1 MANPPATVRLPAR
14 LWPRIRHRPRDVALA
29 AAVVLLGVPSVALAF
44 AFAAFLLFPPP
55 VTLPQPQ
62 AATNAATSHI
72 YAADGSLLASLHAQY
87 NREPVALDQMATTLR
102 QAAVA
107 SEDARFYQHSGIDL
121 KSIFRALLAD
131 VRAKNAV
138 QGGSTITEQYV
149 KNAYT
154 GNQKS
159 LFRKFREAL
168 VAAQVERTYSK
179 AKILESYLNSTY
191 FGEGAYG
198 AEAAS
203 QTYFNKHAAELSLSE
218 SAELV
223 GVIPAPE
230 AYSPFSH
237 PQQAEERRLI
247 VLDRMRAAGVITQDQ
262 LVAAR
267 ASKPVLVSSK
277 VQVARF
283 PWFVDAVQRYLSQ
296 RYGDKAVFSGGLE
309 VTTTL
314 DPAMQ
319 TQAESV
325 LAKTLNRPAD
335 PYASLVSVDPR
346 TGYVAAIVGGRDY
359 NTEKFNIAIQGRRQP
374 GSSFKPFVLVA
385 ALESG
390 LTPGLTLPGPASI
403 CLPGWKPD
411 CHVTNFDN
419 ESFGQISL
427 ETATINS
434 VNTFYAQLVLRVGPA
449 KVVDAAQRMGIPGPA
464 WLPGRSGCKQTASDH
479 CPTQLEALPSI
490 ALGSEE
496 VTPLEMASAYA
507 TLAAGGTY
515 RQPKLVSRV
524 TDGAGQILESGPSAP
539 VQAISPQVAYTATS
553 LLQEVITQGTGTAAG
568 IGRPAAG
575 KTGTAT
581 DFRNAWFVG
590 YTPDLATSV
599 WMGYRDANQAMR
611 NIHGVAQ
618 VTGGT
623 LPAAMWSAYMKA
635 ALAGVP
641 ASPFVA
647 PPPPSPPDSGFRLPV
662 LPMPTPSPEVTPTVT
677 ATVTPTV
684 TPATPTATVTPVRP
698 TATPLIPLLPWPLA
712 SVLGAPSPSVVPS
725 PSRSSRARRRVR

>member
-1 MANPPATVRLPAR
+1 MVGGAAPSPMAALASSITRRAAAAFRACGSAAPGPAARASIRRSTWGRCRNPSISEVSYGHLVANLPATIRVSAR
-14 LWPRIRHRPRDVALA
+14 LWPRIRHRPRDIALA
-29 AAVVLLGVPSVALAF
+29 ALLLLVGLPSVALAF

-62 AATNAATSHI
+62 ATTNASTSHI

-87 NREPVALDQMATTLR
+87 NREPVPLDQIATSLQ
-102 QAAVA
+102 QAAVS
-107 SEDARFYQHSGIDL
+107 SEDSRFYQHSGIDL

-131 VRAKNAV
+131 VRAKTAV

-154 GNQKS
+154 GNQRS

-203 QTYFNKHAAELSLSE
+203 QTYFNKHALELSLSE

-237 PQQAEERRLI
+237 PQQAEARRLV
-247 VLDRMRAAGVITQDQ
+247 VLDRMRTAGVITEDQ
-262 LVAAR
+262 LAAAR
-267 ASKPVLVSSK
+267 ASKPVVVSSK
-277 VQVARF
+277 VQVVRF

-314 DPAMQ
+314 DPTMQ
-319 TQAESV
+319 TQAEAV
-325 LAKTLNRPAD
+325 VAKSLNRPED
-335 PYASLVSVDPR
+335 PYASMVSVDPH
-346 TGYVAAIVGGRDY
+346 TGYVTAIVGGRDY
-359 NTEKFNIAIQGRRQP
+359 STEKFNIATQGRRQP

-390 LTPGLTLPGPASI
+390 LTPGLTLPGPSSI
-403 CLPGWKPD
+403 CLAQWKPD
-411 CHVTNFDN
+411 CHVSNFDN

-427 ETATINS
+427 ETATIHS
-434 VNTFYAQLVLRVGPA
+434 VNTYYAQLVLRVGPG
-449 KVVDAAQRMGIPGPA
+449 KVADAAKRMGIPGPA
-464 WLPGRSGCKQTASDH
+464 WLPGRSGCRQTASDP
-479 CPTQLEALPSI
+479 CPSQIEALPSI

-524 TDGAGQILESGPSAP
+524 TDGAGQILESAPSAP

-575 KTGTAT
+575 KTGTAS

-618 VTGGT
+618 VTGGS
-623 LPAAMWSAYMKA
+623 LPAPIWSAYMKA
-635 ALAGVP
+635 ALAALP
-641 ASPFVA
+641 ASPFVQ
-647 PPPPSPPDSGFRLPV
+647 PPP
-662 LPMPTPSPEVTPTVT
+662 
-677 ATVTPTV
+677 
-684 TPATPTATVTPVRP
+684 
-698 TATPLIPLLPWPLA
+698 
-712 SVLGAPSPSVVPS
+712 
-725 PSRSSRARRRVR
+725 